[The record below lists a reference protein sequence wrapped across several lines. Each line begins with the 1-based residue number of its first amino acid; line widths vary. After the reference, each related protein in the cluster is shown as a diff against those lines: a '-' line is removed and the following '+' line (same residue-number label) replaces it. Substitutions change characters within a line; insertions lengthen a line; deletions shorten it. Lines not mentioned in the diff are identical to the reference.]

1 MTEKAA
7 PDEGH
12 RQPTLKEI
20 AESTGTHNVQPLSEI
35 QDPMSSE
42 AEKGAAE
49 AGGGDTSEGARKPPP
64 LEKAKSLVREVGSM
78 CVCVCVS
85 MSVCVVLCCVWGEG
99 GDTCAHVCVFVC
111 RRLRSCVCLCEGFCL
126 CFCVYVCVWGY
137 LRSYVCVCVT
147 VWEFLPVL
155 LCVCVGACALCVS
168 FWEFMSV
175 LLCVCVYQ
183 KKSISAVS
191 VAWTVQLMGVLTVE

>member
-78 CVCVCVS
+78 CVRVCLCVCL
-85 MSVCVVLCCVWGEG
+85 CLCVLCCV
-99 GDTCAHVCVFVC
+99 VCVCVGGGGGH
-111 RRLRSCVCLCEGFCL
+111 LRSCVR
-126 CFCVYVCVWGY
+126 VCV
-137 LRSYVCVCVT
+137 
-147 VWEFLPVL
+147 P
-155 LCVCVGACALCVS
+155 ALALMCVS
-168 FWEFMSV
+168 V
-175 LLCVCVYQ
+175 
-183 KKSISAVS
+183 
-191 VAWTVQLMGVLTVE
+191 